1 MPTAKK
7 RRTVAD
13 LMNPG
18 VFCVAPG
25 TTLREAREQLAKRR
39 ISGAPVVDGRGRP
52 VGVVSQSD
60 LVRHAA
66 QPATA
71 GSTGRFYS
79 DVEDYQDIAELPIDD
94 SDEPVEK
101 VMTRRVYTVTRD
113 TGVAVAASVMRERK
127 VHRLIVTD
135 RGLVVGIVTAL
146 DLLLV
151 LEELG

>member
-1 MPTAKK
+1 MAIAKH
-7 RRTVAD
+7 RRSVAD
-13 LMNPG
+13 LMNPD
-18 VFCVAPG
+18 VFCLAPG

-39 ISGAPVVDGRGRP
+39 LSGAPVVDASGHP
-52 VGVVSQSD
+52 IGVVSQTD

-71 GSTGRFYS
+71 GASGRFYS
-79 DVEDYQDIAELPIDD
+79 DVEEYQDIAELPIDD
-94 SDEPVEK
+94 SDDAVET
-101 VMTRRVYTVTRD
+101 VMARHVYTVTRD
-113 TGVAVAASVMRERK
+113 TGIAVAASVMRERK

-135 RGLVVGIVTAL
+135 RGIVVGIVTAL